1 MKLHFKEIQVQ
12 IQVYKESNISACHN
26 YFVCLFFIQKV
37 LTYEIKWNKF
47 YSDSAHMCLIVI
59 VAIA

>member
-1 MKLHFKEIQVQ
+1 MFSRIHVFQAPGPGFTSNFIKLHFKEIQVQ

-37 LTYEIKWNKF
+37 LTYEIK
-47 YSDSAHMCLIVI
+47 
-59 VAIA
+59 